1 MTSTL
6 HVSAPSPG
14 NTIEIQDAGRV
25 LAQAEVSATDDAGVV
40 HSALS
45 VSGGHLPAGTR
56 ACLVDAVLDSPR
68 VLAAERLLA
77 TLPVSDTEMLERM
90 RERCAVLETRAAG
103 ATKLVEARL
112 QGPRVPSPRRPG

>member
-1 MTSTL
+1 MTSTP
-6 HVSAPSPG
+6 HVSTPSAG
-14 NTIEIQDAGRV
+14 GTIEIQDAGRV
-25 LAQAEVSATDDAGVV
+25 LAQAEVRPTDDVGVV

-56 ACLVDAVLDSPR
+56 TRLVDAVLDSPR
-68 VLAAERLLA
+68 VRTAERLLA

-90 RERCAVLETRAAG
+90 RQRCAVLETRAAG

-112 QGPRVPSPRRPG
+112 PQVPSPRRPG